1 MKKRSAKTVSQ
12 LADEVFYQ
20 YHRKDSIDEINKKLS
35 LQNRDFIYL

>member
-1 MKKRSAKTVSQ
+1 MKKRSVKTISQ

-20 YHRKDSIDEINKKLS
+20 YHRKDSTEDINKKLS